1 MFAERTNERD
11 GEDAW
16 GPATDNMIDIT
27 KEPYAK
33 EHLADLPEDE
43 QKEIV
48 AMRQRMSAVMM
59 NGPTPLPTEDAET
72 TEQTTDLRQRVHALL
87 DHFGSE
93 GIPYRTLAELAGCS
107 LSMAHKY
114 GKEWEIQNEANQEAI
129 EEREDAG
136 TDNEGWYTD
145 KDRIFNIE
153 QEGDE
158 T

>member
-43 QKEIV
+43 QKEII

-59 NGPTPLPTEDAET
+59 NGPTPPPAEDAET

-114 GKEWEIQNEANQEAI
+114 GKEWEIQRETTQEAI

-153 QEGDE
+153 QGDE
-158 T
+158 P